1 MKLRRNVSKDFLEKR
16 NESLRNI
23 STPEGKILRMNHFIQ
38 VEGVFSVLKQY
49 YAFRRFLLGGK
60 KKVLVEFT
68 LLAFAYNIQKLF
80 NKTIKVI
87 NI

>member
-38 VEGVFSVLKQY
+38 VEGVFSVLKQD
-49 YAFRRFLLGGK
+49 YAFRRFLLAGK

>member
-1 MKLRRNVSKDFLEKR
+1 MKLWRNVSKDFLEKR

-38 VEGVFSVLKQY
+38 VEGVFSVLKQD

>member
-49 YAFRRFLLGGK
+49 YASRRFLLGGK

>member
-38 VEGVFSVLKQY
+38 VEGVFSVLKQD
-49 YAFRRFLLGGK
+49 YAFRRFLLCVK

>member
-38 VEGVFSVLKQY
+38 VEGVFSVLKQD
-49 YAFRRFLLGGK
+49 YACRRFLLGGK

>member
-1 MKLRRNVSKDFLEKR
+1 MSGRHSFRRHPPRYRKR
-16 NESLRNI
+16 TASQRTWI
-23 STPEGKILRMNHFIQ
+23 FIQ
-38 VEGVFSVLKQY
+38 LEGVFSVLKQD

>member
-1 MKLRRNVSKDFLEKR
+1 
-16 NESLRNI
+16 
-23 STPEGKILRMNHFIQ
+23 MNHFIQ
-38 VEGVFSVLKQY
+38 VEGVFSVLKQD

-68 LLAFAYNIQKLF
+68 LLAFAYNIQKPF